1 MAPLFYYL
9 LKINRPVMN
18 IHIFP
23 LHCYT
28 ESGNLKPPL
37 FFYLS
42 LLFLAR
48 TWVLL
53 IISQVSRD
61 TGGGMLTLFYPIQRY
76 FYLGLISGFIALLL
90 FFLSGRDHDKQRI
103 LSKLWQKGFLFLLTG
118 IITDFA
124 LQLYYLSINHFHYSI
139 PGSLQLVIIIWI
151 FLYSIRSR
159 HLKAC
164 FIRE

>member
-1 MAPLFYYL
+1 M
-9 LKINRPVMN
+9 K

-28 ESGNLKPPL
+28 QSGNLKPPL
-37 FFYLS
+37 FFYLC

-61 TGGGMLTLFYPIQRY
+61 TGRDMLLLFYPVQRH
-76 FYLGLISGFIALLL
+76 FYLGLISGSIALLL
-90 FFLSGRDHDKQRI
+90 FFLAGRDHDKHPL

-118 IITDFA
+118 IVADFT
-124 LQLYYLSINHFHYSI
+124 LQLYYLSLNQFHYSI
-139 PGSLQLVIIIWI
+139 QGSLQLVMIIWI
-151 FLYSIRSR
+151 LLYSRRSR
-159 HLKAC
+159 QLKAS
-164 FIRE
+164 FIRNN

>member
-1 MAPLFYYL
+1 M
-9 LKINRPVMN
+9 K

-28 ESGNLKPPL
+28 QSGNLKPPL

-61 TGGGMLTLFYPIQRY
+61 TGRDMLLLFYPVPAH
-76 FYLGLISGFIALLL
+76 FYLGLLSGSIALLL

-103 LSKLWQKGFLFLLTG
+103 LSKLWQKGFLLLLMA
-118 IITDFA
+118 IVADFS
-124 LQLYYLSINHFHYSI
+124 LQLYYLSLSHFHYSI
-139 PGSLQLVIIIWI
+139 QASLQVVIIIWI
-151 FLYSIRSR
+151 FLYSRRSR
-159 HLKAC
+159 QLKAS
-164 FIRE
+164 FIRHN